1 MPKSQ
6 ELLSFRYWKQIV
18 VLNVSSVMEKI
29 ILVETSHEKC
39 WIHPCGAQLSLVIIF
54 ARSVFNHDPKLKGWR
69 L

>member
-29 ILVETSHEKC
+29 ILVETSHEKW
-39 WIHPCGAQLSLVIIF
+39 WIHPWSD
-54 ARSVFNHDPKLKGWR
+54 SVA
-69 L
+69 